1 MRNNLSVN
9 SHDEIKR
16 NNIVS
21 SFFLF
26 LLKHDKRFKRTIV
39 FIYVVKRIYYN
50 KWFYLYLH
58 ATNQQFKYLK
68 FKTQFYVI

>member
-21 SFFLF
+21 FFFLF

-39 FIYVVKRIYYN
+39 FIYVVKRI
-50 KWFYLYLH
+50 
-58 ATNQQFKYLK
+58 
-68 FKTQFYVI
+68 